1 VSISSSPSP
10 SRLSVLSP
18 ERRRADLL
26 AAQNEQ
32 FDVVIIGGGVTGVG
46 AALDAASRG
55 LKVCLVE
62 KRDFAA
68 GTSSRSSKLV
78 HGGLRYLEQRD
89 FGLVREALGE
99 RRVLLETVAPHLV
112 RPASFLLPLRKHYE
126 RPYIGAGVLLY
137 DILAGRNSAV
147 PHHRHLSHRQCL
159 EAVPSLNPES
169 LVGGISYY
177 DAQIDDSRHTTVVA
191 RTAAAFGAACL
202 SGVAVRRVLT
212 SGGRACGVEVV
223 DTESGSDASFEIRAH
238 TVLNATGVWSTAIEE
253 SAGVRNPLRV
263 RASKGIHIVIPRA
276 RIKSS
281 TAMIIRTAKSVL
293 FLLPWGDRWVIGTTD
308 TDWNYDLDHPSASS
322 TDIDYVLHWANT
334 VLSEKLTRDDV
345 VGVYSGLRPLIAGGA
360 SATTKLS
367 REHAVNVAM
376 PGLVSIAG
384 GKYTTYRLMAIDAID
399 AIGREL
405 GRSIP
410 KSDTESIPLLGAEG
424 LDGLVGRLR
433 SHPAANPLHDDV
445 IAHLAARYG
454 STATE
459 LLDLIAQDPALAR
472 ALPGFDR
479 SADGSSDS
487 LNDPREFD
495 TAHRSFSNGGRYLA
509 VEVLHSVLYE
519 GALRVDD
526 VLCRRTR
533 ASIES
538 DDRAV
543 AAARPTAEIMA
554 GPLGWSSSRINQETD
569 HYVQRVDA
577 ERRAELAPDDTTSA
591 LARSAVRDARLQ
603 VV

>member
-1 VSISSSPSP
+1 VNESALRSSH
-10 SRLSVLSP
+10 LSP
-18 ERRRADLL
+18 QRRRSDLV
-26 AAQNEQ
+26 AAQNDQ

-55 LKVCLVE
+55 LRVCLVE

-89 FGLVREALGE
+89 FGLVREALSE
-99 RRVLLETVAPHLV
+99 RRVLLEDVAPHLV
-112 RPASFLLPLRKHYE
+112 RPASFLLPLQKHYE

-137 DILAGRNSAV
+137 DILAGRKSAV
-147 PHHRHLSHRQCL
+147 PRHRHLSHRQCL
-159 EAVPSLNPES
+159 EAVPSLNPKS

-191 RTAAAFGAACL
+191 RTAAAFGAICL
-202 SGVAVRRVLT
+202 TGIAVRKIVT
-212 SGGRACGVEVV
+212 ANGRASGVEVV
-223 DTESGSDASFEIRAH
+223 DTESGSEEPFTIRAH
-238 TVLNATGVWSTAIEE
+238 TVLNATGVWSTELEE
-253 SAGVRNPLRV
+253 SAGVRSPLRV
-263 RASKGIHIVIPRA
+263 RASKGIHVVIPRE

-281 TAMIIRTAKSVL
+281 TALILRTSKSVL
-293 FLLPWGDRWVIGTTD
+293 FLIPWGDRWLIGTTD
-308 TDWNYDLDHPSASS
+308 TDWNYDLDHPSASAA
-322 TDIDYVLHWANT
+322 DIDYVLHWANT
-334 VLSEKLTRDDV
+334 VLAEKLTREDV
-345 VGVYSGLRPLIAGGA
+345 VGVFSGLRPLIAGGA

-384 GKYTTYRLMAIDAID
+384 GKYTTYRLMAVDAID

-405 GRSIP
+405 GRTIP
-410 KSDTESIPLLGAEG
+410 ASTTASIPLLGAEG
-424 LDGLVGRLR
+424 LDGLLGRMR
-433 SHPAANPLHDDV
+433 AHAGAAGLADDAL
-445 IAHLAARYG
+445 AHLAARYG
-454 STATE
+454 SVATE
-459 LLDLIAQDPALAR
+459 LLDLIAKDPSLSR

-479 SADGSSDS
+479 DPGGAS
-487 LNDPREFD
+487 NDPADFD
-495 TAHRSFSNGGRYLA
+495 TAHRSLASGGRYLA
-509 VEVLHSVLYE
+509 AEVLHSVLSE

-543 AAARPTAEIMA
+543 AAAEVTAKLMA
-554 GPLGWSSSRINQETD
+554 KPLGWSVERQTQERD
-569 HYVQRVDA
+569 HYIARVAA
-577 ERRAELAPDDTTSA
+577 ERRAEQAPDDTTSA
-591 LARSAVRDARLQ
+591 LARSVVRDTRLQ

>member
-1 VSISSSPSP
+1 LNVNKSF
-10 SRLSVLSP
+10 SRSLSHLSP
-18 ERRRADLL
+18 ERRRSDLV
-26 AAQNEQ
+26 AAQRDQ

-55 LKVCLVE
+55 LRVCLVE

-89 FGLVREALGE
+89 FGLVREALSE
-99 RRVLLETVAPHLV
+99 RRVLLEDVAPHLV
-112 RPASFLLPLRKHYE
+112 RPASFLLPLQKHYE

-137 DILAGRNSAV
+137 DILAGRKSAV

-159 EAVPSLNPES
+159 EAVPSLNPKS

-191 RTAAAFGAACL
+191 RTAAAFGAICL
-202 SGVAVRRVLT
+202 TGIAVRKIIT
-212 SGGRACGVEVV
+212 ENGRACGVEVV
-223 DTESGSDASFEIRAH
+223 DTESGSDESFSIRAH
-238 TVLNATGVWSTAIEE
+238 TVLNATGVWSTELEE
-253 SAGVRNPLRV
+253 SAGVRSPLRV
-263 RASKGIHIVIPRA
+263 RASKGIHVVIPRA

-281 TAMIIRTAKSVL
+281 TALILRTSKSVL
-293 FLLPWGDRWVIGTTD
+293 FLLPWGDRWLIGTTD
-308 TDWNYDLDHPSASS
+308 TDWDYDLDHPSASS
-322 TDIDYVLHWANT
+322 ADIDYVLHWANT
-334 VLSEKLTRDDV
+334 MLAEKLTRDDV
-345 VGVYSGLRPLIAGGA
+345 VGVFSGLRPLIAGGA

-410 KSDTESIPLLGAEG
+410 SSETASIPLLGAEG
-424 LDGLVGRLR
+424 LDGLLGRLR
-433 SHPAANPLHDDV
+433 VHAGAAGLADDAL
-445 IAHLAARYG
+445 AHLAARYG
-454 STATE
+454 SVATE
-459 LLDLIAQDPALAR
+459 LLDLIANDPSLAR

-479 SADGSSDS
+479 DPGGAN
-487 LNDPREFD
+487 NDPAEFD
-495 TAHRSFSNGGRYLA
+495 TAHRSLAAGGRYLA
-509 VEVLHSVLYE
+509 AEVLLSVLSE

-543 AAARPTAEIMA
+543 AAAEMTAELMA
-554 GPLGWSSSRINQETD
+554 KPLGWTTERQTREKD
-569 HYVQRVDA
+569 HYIARVAA
-577 ERRAELAPDDTTSA
+577 ERRAEQAPDDTTSA
-591 LARSAVRDARLQ
+591 LARSVVRDTRLQ